1 MPENFL
7 FLIFAAAVTAAA
19 FFFQRITGFGSA
31 ILATPVL
38 SLFWDPHNAIN
49 LQLIFQALFAVI
61 LIGRTWRSLLDKKL
75 HLFLALFIPTTIL
88 GAYFLPGL
96 SEEVIRWAIAGVTLS
111 VLLQW
116 LFFPNLK
123 LSGKWQKPS
132 AVVLGAMS
140 GIVQGMFGTG
150 GPFFLLYYGSV
161 EKESA
166 NLRDA
171 SIAVFFIANVLRVPV
186 SLGTAQ
192 MNSEILWAAVFTLP
206 FFALALHFGG
216 RLTKT
221 MDEKMFR
228 WAIIGILAV
237 ASLNL
242 FFK

>member
-1 MPENFL
+1 MPENYI

-38 SLFWDPHNAIN
+38 SLFWDPHYAIN
-49 LQLIFQALFAVI
+49 LQLIFQALFAIV
-61 LIGRTWRSLLDKKL
+61 LIGKTWRSLLDKKL
-75 HLFLALFIPTTIL
+75 HLFLAMFIPTTIL

-96 SEEVIRWAIAGVTLS
+96 SEDVIRWAIGAVTLS
-111 VLLQW
+111 VLFQW

-123 LSGKWQKPS
+123 LSGKWQTLS
-132 AVVLGAMS
+132 ALVLGTMS

-192 MNSEILWAAVFTLP
+192 MNAEILWAAALTLP
-206 FFALALHFGG
+206 LFALALYFGG
-216 RLTKT
+216 KLTKS
-221 MDEKMFR
+221 MDERLFR
-228 WAIIGILAV
+228 WAIVAILAV

-242 FFK
+242 FLK